1 MTADENSTTGEKI
14 SDKLRS
20 VSALHVARQAG
31 VSRSAV
37 SRAFTPG
44 ASVATETREKIMRAA
59 EELGYQVNDLA
70 RGLLANQSRLVGLVV
85 TKPEV
90 GFRAHLAAALTK
102 ALIHRGNVPVMIN
115 TGQTEQELIS
125 AQKTLLGHR
134 AEATIILSGSPPSSF
149 FELAR
154 RNGQPLVVIG
164 RSEPEADHIQTDGG
178 AAAKLAAAMFVA
190 RGMTKLGLA
199 GSLSG
204 TPTITERED
213 AFRAEAARLGA
224 EVVIARG
231 RDTDYAGGLQAG
243 RALIDGQSRPQAIFC
258 VNDLIAFGV
267 MDHARQAGLDIPS
280 DLCVVG
286 FDDVPE
292 AGWLAY
298 RLTTFRQ
305 DPETMAARAVAL
317 LDLRQ
322 REPDLAPI
330 RQRLSVPLVVRGSF
344 VPHHAGR
351 FPDSSS

>member
-1 MTADENSTTGEKI
+1 MTADKNSGAGDKTP
-14 SDKLRS
+14 DKLRS

-90 GFRAHLAAALTK
+90 GLRAHLAAALTK
-102 ALIHRGNVPVMIN
+102 ALIHRGNVPVLIN
-115 TGQTEQELIS
+115 TGQTEQELIA

-164 RSEPEADHIQTDGG
+164 RSEPEADHIQTDGA
-178 AAAKLAAAMFVA
+178 AAAKLAAAHFVA
-190 RGMTKLGLA
+190 RGMTRLGLA

-213 AFRAEAARLGA
+213 AFCAEAKHLGA
-224 EVVIARG
+224 EIAIVRG
-231 RDTDYAGGLQAG
+231 NDTDYAGGLQAG
-243 RALIDGQSRPQAIFC
+243 RLLIDRPDRPQAIFC

-267 MDHARQAGLDIPS
+267 MDHARQAGLAIPE
-280 DLCVVG
+280 DLSVIG

-292 AGWLAY
+292 ADWLAY

-305 DPETMAARAVAL
+305 DPGMMAAKAVAL

-322 REPDLAPI
+322 RRPDLAPI
-330 RQRLSVPLVVRGSF
+330 RERFNVPLVVRGSF
-344 VPHHAGR
+344 VPHHAQ
-351 FPDSSS
+351 

>member
-1 MTADENSTTGEKI
+1 MTDGKGKNL
-14 SDKLRS
+14 DKMRS
-20 VSALHVARQAG
+20 VSAQHVARQAG

-59 EELGYQVNDLA
+59 EALGYQVNDLA

-102 ALIHRGNVPVMIN
+102 ALIHRGNVPVIIN
-115 TGQTEQELIS
+115 TGQTEQELIA

-178 AAAKLAAAMFVA
+178 EAAKLAAALFVA
-190 RGMTKLGLA
+190 GGMTRLGLA

-204 TPTITERED
+204 TPNITERED
-213 AFRAEAARLGA
+213 AFCAEAKRLGA
-224 EVVIARG
+224 DVAVSRG
-231 RDTDYAGGLQAG
+231 NDTDYAGGLQAG
-243 RALIDGQSRPQAIFC
+243 RDLLDRRERPRAIFC

-267 MDHARQAGLDIPS
+267 MDHARQLGLAIPG
-280 DLCVVG
+280 DLAVIG

-292 AGWLAY
+292 ASWLAY
-298 RLTTFRQ
+298 QLTTFRQ
-305 DPETMAARAVAL
+305 DPESMAARAVAL

-322 REPDLAPI
+322 REPNLAPVRERI
-330 RQRLSVPLVVRGSF
+330 SVPLVVRASF
-344 VPHHAGR
+344 VPPA
-351 FPDSSS
+351 

>member
-1 MTADENSTTGEKI
+1 MTDDKGKSA
-14 SDKLRS
+14 DKLRS
-20 VSALHVARQAG
+20 VSAQHVARQAG

-59 EELGYQVNDLA
+59 EDLGYQVNDLA

-102 ALIHRGNVPVMIN
+102 ALIHRGNVPVIIN
-115 TGQTEQELIS
+115 TGQTEQELIA

-154 RNGQPLVVIG
+154 RNGLPLVVIG

-178 AAAKLAAAMFVA
+178 EAARLAAALFVA
-190 RGMTKLGLA
+190 RGMTRLGLA

-204 TPTITERED
+204 TPNITERED
-213 AFRAEAARLGA
+213 AFCAEARRLGA
-224 EVVIARG
+224 AVVMTQG
-231 RDTDYAGGLQAG
+231 NDTDYAGGLQAG
-243 RALIDGQSRPQAIFC
+243 RDLLDRPERPQAIFC

-267 MDHARQAGLDIPS
+267 MDHARQLGLAIPR
-280 DLCVVG
+280 DLAVIG

-298 RLTTFRQ
+298 QLTTFRQ
-305 DPETMAARAVAL
+305 DPEAMAARAVAL

-322 REPDLAPI
+322 REPDLPPVRERI
-330 RQRLSVPLVVRGSF
+330 SVPLIVRSSF
-344 VPHHAGR
+344 VPSA
-351 FPDSSS
+351 

>member
-1 MTADENSTTGEKI
+1 MTDGKGKSA
-14 SDKLRS
+14 DKLRS
-20 VSALHVARQAG
+20 VSAQHVARQAG

-59 EELGYQVNDLA
+59 EDLGYQVNDLA

-102 ALIHRGNVPVMIN
+102 ALIHRGNVPVIIN
-115 TGQTEQELIS
+115 TGQTEQELIA
-125 AQKTLLGHR
+125 AQRTLLGHR

-178 AAAKLAAAMFVA
+178 EAAKLAAGLFVA
-190 RGMTKLGLA
+190 RGMTRLGLA

-204 TPTITERED
+204 TPNITERED
-213 AFRAEAARLGA
+213 AFCAEAARLGA
-224 EVVIARG
+224 DVAVARG
-231 RDTDYAGGLQAG
+231 NDTDYAGGLQAG
-243 RALIDGQSRPQAIFC
+243 RDLLDRRERPQAIFC

-267 MDHARQAGLDIPS
+267 MDHARQLGLAIPG
-280 DLCVVG
+280 DLAVIG

-298 RLTTFRQ
+298 QLTTFRQ
-305 DPETMAARAVAL
+305 DPEAMAARAVAL

-322 REPDLAPI
+322 REPDLPPVRERI
-330 RQRLSVPLVVRGSF
+330 SVPLVVRASF
-344 VPHHAGR
+344 VPSA
-351 FPDSSS
+351 